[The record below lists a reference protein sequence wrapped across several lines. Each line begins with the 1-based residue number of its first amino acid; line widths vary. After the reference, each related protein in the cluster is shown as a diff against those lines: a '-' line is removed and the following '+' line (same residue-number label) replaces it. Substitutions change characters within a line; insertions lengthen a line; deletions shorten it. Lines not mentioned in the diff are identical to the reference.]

1 MWKWRNGSIMKK
13 KVLSIIMMLLVA
25 VTATACGSTDSKS
38 SASKSSKTSKKSSE
52 SSDKLEAPHFTLK
65 GIDGKEYDLSKY
77 KGKKVYIKFW
87 ASWCQPCLKSLPHT
101 EKLAKEEKG
110 FVTLTVV
117 APGFGGEKPLEQ
129 FKSWYAKQGYKHMP
143 VLLDEGGK
151 ITARYSVRSY
161 PTNAFVNSKGELHE
175 MIPGAMTEEQIKDV
189 MKDVK

>member
-1 MWKWRNGSIMKK
+1 MKK

-117 APGFGGEKPLEQ
+117 APGFGGEKPLDQ
-129 FKSWYAKQGYKHMP
+129 FKSWYAKQG
-143 VLLDEGGK
+143 GK
-151 ITARYSVRSY
+151 ITARYNVRSY

>member
-1 MWKWRNGSIMKK
+1 M
-13 KVLSIIMMLLVA
+13 
-25 VTATACGSTDSKS
+25 
-38 SASKSSKTSKKSSE
+38 
-52 SSDKLEAPHFTLK
+52 
-65 GIDGKEYDLSKY
+65 
-77 KGKKVYIKFW
+77 
-87 ASWCQPCLKSLPHT
+87 PHT

-117 APGFGGEKPLEQ
+117 APGFGGEKPLDQ

-151 ITARYSVRSY
+151 ITARYNVRSY